1 MDKYH
6 GFLYHSHQPS
16 IHMEFEIGSQKL
28 CVVGCCLYCGRGL
41 TMYTCVI
48 VNNISASKQAY
59 RPPSARGKE
68 INFKLHDDDDVPSAV
83 SETACKCYL

>member
-1 MDKYH
+1 
-6 GFLYHSHQPS
+6 
-16 IHMEFEIGSQKL
+16 
-28 CVVGCCLYCGRGL
+28 
-41 TMYTCVI
+41 MYTCVI
-48 VNNISASKQAY
+48 IINISASKQVY